1 LIRLIK
7 MLHFAQ
13 VISIIYLV
21 EATETVKNKLTANM
35 NISKRD
41 IVVGNFLG
49 GLAWGIGS
57 VVGAGVIVALI
68 GFALNLL
75 GIFAIIGNF
84 FNSLGVASQQLQN
97 LPQVPN
103 LYR

>member
-1 LIRLIK
+1 
-7 MLHFAQ
+7 M
-13 VISIIYLV
+13 IILMEV
-21 EATETVKNKLTANM
+21 TEQVKNKLTANM
-35 NISKRD
+35 NLSKKD

-49 GLAWGIGS
+49 GLAWGVGS
-57 VVGAGVIVALI
+57 VIGAGVIVALV

-75 GIFAIIGNF
+75 GVFTAIGNF
-84 FNSLGVASQQLQN
+84 FQG